1 IAGDLAQEL
10 LGVVEELA
18 RGRLLQDRGEATL
31 ELPGV
36 EEELPVD
43 VRNELLERWLDHSRF
58 GELGNRKLVE
68 VDPLAVRAGLLDRQE
83 RLSLLLGML
92 CPEPLLEL
100 RVFLL
105 QRGSARCTET
115 GGEEPHAR

>member
-1 IAGDLAQEL
+1 MAGDLAQEL

-31 ELPGV
+31 ELPGA

-43 VRNELLERWLDHSRF
+43 LRIELLELWLDHSLF

-92 CPEPLLEL
+92 CPGPLLEL

-105 QRGSARCTET
+105 QRGSARCIEQV
-115 GGEEPHAR
+115 GDDARDA